1 MYRRYYD
8 GYQRAAE
15 PKDKGEIIV
24 PQSVPLQK
32 TEIAPEITKAPSDDI
47 AVTGS
52 DCRNS
57 IFSLPFEIDDLI
69 LIGILLF
76 LLMDRYDDKK
86 DDDND
91 IFMLII
97 VGLIIFSDIF

>member
-8 GYQRAAE
+8 GYQRNTE
-15 PKDKGEIIV
+15 PKDRGEIIV
-24 PQSVPLQK
+24 PKSVPLQK
-32 TEIAPEITKAPSDDI
+32 AEITPEITETHTSDI
-47 AVTGS
+47 TASGS
-52 DCRNS
+52 ECRNS
-57 IFSLPFEIDDLI
+57 FLSLPFEIDDLI

-76 LLMDRYDDKK
+76 LLMDRGNDNK
-86 DDDND
+86 DDDNN

>member
-8 GYQRAAE
+8 GYRPAE
-15 PKDKGEIIV
+15 PKDRGEIIV

-32 TEIAPEITKAPSDDI
+32 NEITPEITEAHTGDI
-47 AVTGS
+47 AIAGNE
-52 DCRNS
+52 CKNS
-57 IFSLPFEIDDLI
+57 FLSLPFEIDDLI

-76 LLMDRYDDKK
+76 LLMDRCDDKK

>member
-8 GYQRAAE
+8 GYRPAE
-15 PKDKGEIIV
+15 SKDRGEIIV
-24 PQSVPLQK
+24 PRSVPLQK
-32 TEIAPEITKAPSDDI
+32 NEITPEITEAHTGDI

-52 DCRNS
+52 DCKNS
-57 IFSLPFEIDDLI
+57 ILSLPFDIDDLI

-76 LLMDRYDDKK
+76 LLMDRGNDNK